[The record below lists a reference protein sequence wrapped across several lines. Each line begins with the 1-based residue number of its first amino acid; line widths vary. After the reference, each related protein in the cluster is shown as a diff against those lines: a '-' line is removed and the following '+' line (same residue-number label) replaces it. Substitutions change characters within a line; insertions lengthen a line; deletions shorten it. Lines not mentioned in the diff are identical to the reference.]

1 MKQGRWKSLMD
12 RKRWPRK
19 LWYPPLE
26 QMKVDALN
34 EGYKNCAQTV
44 RRAMLTLLGLC
55 LFTIVTVV
63 GTPDRA
69 LVLGDAKIKI
79 PFANADMVVGGFL
92 FAITLILIVVLAYLH
107 VFLGHLKRLERT
119 KATGA
124 EAHKYGPTNLVPML
138 FTLDGKMPRAMSYL
152 AFYWSVPLTLAV
164 ILVKG
169 GLPFPVVNVVLI
181 VLFAVVTTVTILLA
195 VIRDRSPG
203 RASRNLCHWAVIA
216 ITLVITAHAFLDPNF
231 YHRPLL
237 LQRADLSGKVLI
249 AAHFRDAQ
257 LMGAILKKAN
267 LAQAYL
273 VGANLRGAN
282 LRGANLRGANLEGA
296 NLEGANLEGAD
307 LRRVRGLT
315 KEQIDQSCG
324 DSITRIPD
332 YLRGYRR
339 PLPPCP
345 MTMPESTPS

>member
-12 RKRWPRK
+12 RERWPRK
-19 LWYPPLE
+19 LWYPPME
-26 QMKVDALN
+26 EMEVDALN

-92 FAITLILIVVLAYLH
+92 FAIPLILIVVLAYLH
-107 VFLGHLKRLERT
+107 VFLGHLRRLERA
-119 KATGA
+119 KVTGTDIPA
-124 EAHKYGPTNLVPML
+124 NKYGPTIWVPML

-164 ILVKG
+164 VLVKG
-169 GLPFPVVNVVLI
+169 RLPFPVVNIVLI

-195 VIRDRSPG
+195 IIRDRSPG
-203 RASRNLCHWAVIA
+203 RANRNLCHWAVIA
-216 ITLVITAHAFLDPNF
+216 STLVITAHAFLDPDF

-249 AAHFRDAQ
+249 AAYLRDAQ
-257 LMGAILKKAN
+257 LMGAILKNAN
-267 LAQAYL
+267 LAQANL

-296 NLEGANLEGAD
+296 NLEGAD
-307 LRRVRGLT
+307 LRLARGLT
-315 KEQIDQSCG
+315 EEQIDQMCG
-324 DSITRIPD
+324 DTTTQIPD
-332 YLRGYRR
+332 YLRGYKMHLR
-339 PLPPCP
+339 PCP
-345 MTMPESTPS
+345 LVMPESAPR